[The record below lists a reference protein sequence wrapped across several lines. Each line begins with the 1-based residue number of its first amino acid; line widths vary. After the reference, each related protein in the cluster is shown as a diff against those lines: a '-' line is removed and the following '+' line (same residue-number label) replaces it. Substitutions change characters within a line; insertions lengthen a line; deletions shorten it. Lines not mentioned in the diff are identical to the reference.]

1 MIPKQAPP
9 VTFTEDSL
17 RELQAVYDV
26 AIAAG
31 QELFQFRDR
40 TYSVRYTH
48 YLLQHLKS
56 LFGDRPRGGRA

>member
-1 MIPKQAPP
+1 MKQRDP
-9 VTFTEDSL
+9 VTFTEESL

-31 QELFQFRDR
+31 QETFQYRDR

-48 YLLQHLKS
+48 YLLQHLRQV
-56 LFGDRPRGGRA
+56 FGEKRK

>member
-1 MIPKQAPP
+1 MKKQAPP
-9 VTFTEDSL
+9 VTFTEESL

-31 QELFQFRDR
+31 QELFQFRER

-48 YLLQHLKS
+48 YLLQHLRDV
-56 LFGDRPRGGRA
+56 FRERPKGGRA

>member
-1 MIPKQAPP
+1 MKQAPP
-9 VTFTEDSL
+9 VTFTEESL

-31 QELFQFRDR
+31 QELFQFRER

-48 YLLQHLKS
+48 YLLQQLRQV
-56 LFGDRPRGGRA
+56 FGEKRK

>member
-1 MIPKQAPP
+1 MMPKQADP
-9 VTFTEDSL
+9 VTFTEESL
-17 RELQAVYDV
+17 LELQAVYDV

-48 YLLQHLKS
+48 YLLQHLKP
-56 LFGDRPRGGRA
+56 LFGEKRK

>member
-1 MIPKQAPP
+1 MMPKQRDP
-9 VTFTEDSL
+9 VTFAEDSL

-48 YLLQHLKS
+48 YLLQHLRQV
-56 LFGDRPRGGRA
+56 FGEKRK

>member
-1 MIPKQAPP
+1 MKQAPP
-9 VTFTEDSL
+9 VTFTEESL

-48 YLLQHLKS
+48 YLLQHLRQV
-56 LFGDRPRGGRA
+56 FGEKRK

>member
-1 MIPKQAPP
+1 MKQADP

-56 LFGDRPRGGRA
+56 VFGDRQKGGKA

>member
-1 MIPKQAPP
+1 MKKQPDP
-9 VTFTEDSL
+9 VTFTEESL

-31 QELFQFRDR
+31 HELFQYRGR

-48 YLLQHLKS
+48 YLLQHLNS
-56 LFGDRPRGGRA
+56 IFRERPKGGRT

>member
-1 MIPKQAPP
+1 MPKQAPP
-9 VTFTEDSL
+9 VTFTEESL

-48 YLLQHLKS
+48 YLLQHLRS
-56 LFGDRPRGGRA
+56 VFGERPRGGKA

>member
-1 MIPKQAPP
+1 MMPKQRDP
-9 VTFTEDSL
+9 VTFTEESL

-48 YLLQHLKS
+48 YLLQHLRDV
-56 LFGDRPRGGRA
+56 FGEKRK

>member
-1 MIPKQAPP
+1 MKKQADP
-9 VTFTEDSL
+9 VTFTEESL

-31 QELFQFRDR
+31 QELFDFKGR

-48 YLLQHLKS
+48 YLLQHLHS
-56 LFGDRPRGGRA
+56 VFGDRRPRRGAA